1 MLSMGVP
8 ATIATC
14 SVYTNKTIAKG
25 EKGTFLELLREFVP
39 QGVTPE
45 KKETL

>member
-25 EKGTFLELLREFVP
+25 EKGTFLELLP
-39 QGVTPE
+39 LGVTPE